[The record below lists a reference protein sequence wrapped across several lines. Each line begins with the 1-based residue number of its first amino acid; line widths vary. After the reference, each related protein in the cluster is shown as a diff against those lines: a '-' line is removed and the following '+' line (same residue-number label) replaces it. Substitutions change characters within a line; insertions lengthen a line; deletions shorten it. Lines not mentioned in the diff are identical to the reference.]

1 MPSNINAFV
10 IRNIDGNKY
19 GFMAYEDG
27 KCVHSESP
35 TVSKEQAQVA
45 LENYLINRQ
54 EESVA

>member
-19 GFMAYEDG
+19 GFMVYENG
-27 KCVHSESP
+27 KCIESAP
-35 TVSKEQAQVA
+35 PSVSKEQAQVA